1 MSTAKDWA
9 RALRYRRLAL
19 AETDRAKA
27 ELLNQ
32 LADEAERGVL
42 CTADRTHSV
51 VKAPPSPLPYGR
63 GLGGW

>member
-1 MSTAKDWA
+1 MSAAKDRA

-27 ELLNQ
+27 ELLNHI
-32 LADEAERGVL
+32 ADKAERGVL
-42 CTADRTHSV
+42 CTVDRLRTITKNPSS
-51 VKAPPSPLPYGR
+51 PPDLR